1 MCTLMSRRY
10 NTTFKQTKCLDLS
23 CASECMSSGLTHV
36 TRSSC
41 LIGPGDCTR
50 RYHWWDAMLGELS

>member
-1 MCTLMSRRY
+1 MEMCRVRMSVRACVSVYVCTLMSRRY

-36 TRSSC
+36 TRS
-41 LIGPGDCTR
+41 
-50 RYHWWDAMLGELS
+50 